1 MADKTQIAN
10 LALTNLAAE
19 NIMDIDEA
27 SESASKIRT
36 VYEHVRNAVFAEHP
50 WNFCSEDVQL
60 GALLTKPLINYAY
73 AYALPTELVRLNEV
87 YDSHGNRLE
96 PGDYKVVKDN
106 MLYCNVSPVIINYNI
121 IVEDETKF
129 PPLFVQ
135 ALAAKLAF
143 EICYSVTGSRTL
155 QADMWELYN
164 HKIAMSKNQNAV
176 ENNKQTLKENVEEFG
191 DDWIGARY

>member
-60 GALLTKPLINYAY
+60 GALLTKPLINYSH
-73 AYALPTELVRLNEV
+73 AYALPTDLVRLNEV
-87 YDSHGNRLE
+87 YDKHGNRLE
-96 PGDYKVVKDN
+96 PGEYKVVKDN
-106 MLYCNVSPVIINYNI
+106 TLYCNVSPVIINYNI

-135 ALAAKLAF
+135 AFAAKLAF